1 MCSRAGRP
9 RGGRWDDSLD
19 PRRHARRNAVPAD
32 APESEGRLRRQS
44 CDTRIAPNVFAF
56 YKHPHRGSLTVKVGD
71 AVKAGAALGKIG
83 NTGPSEGPHLHFG
96 LSNKPD
102 LFSGRSVPFV
112 FDRFTSVG
120 AIDFDASKADRLVI
134 LRDSQE
140 VRSAYPLYG
149 GIQNYRQGNQR
160 SHRNWLMRARSW
172 RVRTQPFFKRFDW
185 RRRSKTTCTN
195 RAKKANGGSFEAA
208 GTT

>member
-1 MCSRAGRP
+1 M
-9 RGGRWDDSLD
+9 
-19 PRRHARRNAVPAD
+19 
-32 APESEGRLRRQS
+32 
-44 CDTRIAPNVFAF
+44 
-56 YKHPHRGSLTVKVGD
+56 
-71 AVKAGAALGKIG
+71 KAGADLGKIG

-208 GTT
+208 GTTDGSPGEGLIEIGSIQSQCSKSVSSSVSVSSLGRGFPRRFIPNSSGLSVG